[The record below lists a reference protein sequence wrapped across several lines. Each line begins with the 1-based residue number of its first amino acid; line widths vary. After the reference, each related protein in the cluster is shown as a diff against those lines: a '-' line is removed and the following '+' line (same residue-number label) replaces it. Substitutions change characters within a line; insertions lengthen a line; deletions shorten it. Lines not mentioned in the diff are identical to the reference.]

1 MNFLNVSYIIS
12 ASAML
17 AAVSALAQS
26 PPAQP
31 RHMNV
36 PTVTQPFGGGARQ
49 QVRDGNSVSMFEP
62 AGGAK
67 KQPTQS
73 FAHEAPPENLKHY

>member
-36 PTVTQPFGGGARQ
+36 PTVTSLSA
-49 QVRDGNSVSMFEP
+49 V
-62 AGGAK
+62 
-67 KQPTQS
+67 
-73 FAHEAPPENLKHY
+73 APDSRSGTATACRCLNRPVVPRSSPRRASPMKHPRKT